1 MKFYLNKYSLFFF
14 IAFSIQCHTSVSYK
28 SNILPYKPKVLSSQH
43 EKEIKPFKAIAKTK
57 YTWGFLMWSKL
68 TYLPNNALSSS
79 EDTFW
84 QSAINSIDDFWE
96 AQFKSEVK
104 MDSLYIKWKYPPK
117 HFKVFYR
124 QRNTNKYIPISNVYT
139 ISSEE
144 NTSRNGISHY
154 VLFNQPITTDAIR
167 ISLNTP
173 IMNNVFGIINVKFY
187 QIENDMMII
196 NNGEEQ
202 LCLFVNKIHSLPIN
216 SNEYIDSNIFAY
228 SCSKV
233 LSFLTNNELFLFD
246 NINNRII
253 HRNTN
258 LCLSLNRNKDIIL
271 NQCNKKDEVIINS
284 RISFKHLRDEYLYID
299 NSNINFI
306 DSHSFINSSSTFPG
320 YNYRIENIMNNDDT
334 VWMSNV
340 GDKEVSLVIFFEAEH
355 YDKIIDRI
363 DIYWIRNAKRFSV
376 YTMTSTDNEWIMRY
390 EIKDNNQAMSTIIMY
405 DVIARGVMIKMDECN
420 DNADI
425 GNVNVYAIRYIY
437 IGFNGYPLRYGKGKR
452 CFFEYVNQFDI
463 NTNKEELSY
472 HGKGMI
478 KYYKEF
484 INEIKKIKQ
493 YYTTN
498 KSTTELSNIG
508 ISVINSISIIEQRI
522 SEKYTIYL
530 KDIDLINQEIQ
541 IKNIDN
547 YNYRIK
553 GTTHVN

>member
-1 MKFYLNKYSLFFF
+1 
-14 IAFSIQCHTSVSYK
+14 
-28 SNILPYKPKVLSSQH
+28 
-43 EKEIKPFKAIAKTK
+43 
-57 YTWGFLMWSKL
+57 
-68 TYLPNNALSSS
+68 
-79 EDTFW
+79 
-84 QSAINSIDDFWE
+84 
-96 AQFKSEVK
+96 
-104 MDSLYIKWKYPPK
+104 
-117 HFKVFYR
+117 
-124 QRNTNKYIPISNVYT
+124 
-139 ISSEE
+139 
-144 NTSRNGISHY
+144 
-154 VLFNQPITTDAIR
+154 
-167 ISLNTP
+167 
-173 IMNNVFGIINVKFY
+173 
-187 QIENDMMII
+187 
-196 NNGEEQ
+196 
-202 LCLFVNKIHSLPIN
+202 
-216 SNEYIDSNIFAY
+216 
-228 SCSKV
+228 
-233 LSFLTNNELFLFD
+233 
-246 NINNRII
+246 
-253 HRNTN
+253 
-258 LCLSLNRNKDIIL
+258 
-271 NQCNKKDEVIINS
+271 
-284 RISFKHLRDEYLYID
+284 
-299 NSNINFI
+299 
-306 DSHSFINSSSTFPG
+306 
-320 YNYRIENIMNNDDT
+320 MNNDDT

-484 INEIKKIKQ
+484 INEIKKIKE

>member
-1 MKFYLNKYSLFFF
+1 
-14 IAFSIQCHTSVSYK
+14 
-28 SNILPYKPKVLSSQH
+28 
-43 EKEIKPFKAIAKTK
+43 
-57 YTWGFLMWSKL
+57 
-68 TYLPNNALSSS
+68 
-79 EDTFW
+79 
-84 QSAINSIDDFWE
+84 
-96 AQFKSEVK
+96 

-271 NQCNKKDEVIINS
+271 N
-284 RISFKHLRDEYLYID
+284 R
-299 NSNINFI
+299 
-306 DSHSFINSSSTFPG
+306 
-320 YNYRIENIMNNDDT
+320 
-334 VWMSNV
+334 
-340 GDKEVSLVIFFEAEH
+340 
-355 YDKIIDRI
+355 
-363 DIYWIRNAKRFSV
+363 
-376 YTMTSTDNEWIMRY
+376 
-390 EIKDNNQAMSTIIMY
+390 
-405 DVIARGVMIKMDECN
+405 
-420 DNADI
+420 
-425 GNVNVYAIRYIY
+425 
-437 IGFNGYPLRYGKGKR
+437 
-452 CFFEYVNQFDI
+452 
-463 NTNKEELSY
+463 LS
-472 HGKGMI
+472 I
-478 KYYKEF
+478 
-484 INEIKKIKQ
+484 
-493 YYTTN
+493 
-498 KSTTELSNIG
+498 
-508 ISVINSISIIEQRI
+508 
-522 SEKYTIYL
+522 
-530 KDIDLINQEIQ
+530 
-541 IKNIDN
+541 
-547 YNYRIK
+547 
-553 GTTHVN
+553 